1 MKWAFN
7 GKFYNLRSI
16 YSTTGI
22 AANLLGRQF
31 VGIEKESSF
40 INLSIKRKNELNT
53 KFEEFKRKIKDLQ
66 QTLF

>member
-7 GKFYNLRSI
+7 GKLYNLRSI

-22 AANLLGRQF
+22 AANLLHRQF
-31 VGIEKESSF
+31 IGIEKESEF

-53 KFEEFKRKIKDLQ
+53 KFEEFKNKLKDLQ
-66 QTLF
+66 QTFF

>member
-31 VGIEKESSF
+31 IGIEKESEF
-40 INLSIKRKNELNT
+40 INLSIMRKNELDA
-53 KFEEFKRKIKDLQ
+53 KFEEFKNKLKDLQ
-66 QTLF
+66 QTFF

>member
-31 VGIEKESSF
+31 VGIERESSF
-40 INLSIKRKNELNT
+40 IDLSIKRKGELDS
-53 KFEEFKRKIKDLQ
+53 KFKEIYLRVADLRH
-66 QTLF
+66 

>member
-22 AANLLGRQF
+22 AANFLHRQF
-31 VGIEKESSF
+31 IGIEKESEF
-40 INLSIKRKNELNT
+40 INA
-53 KFEEFKRKIKDLQ
+53 
-66 QTLF
+66 

>member
-22 AANLLGRQF
+22 AANLLHRQF
-31 VGIEKESSF
+31 IGIEKESEF
-40 INLSIKRKNELNT
+40 INLSIKRKNELDT
-53 KFEEFKRKIKDLQ
+53 KFEEFKNKLKDLQ
-66 QTLF
+66 QTFF